1 MRAQYSYPVPRTGT
15 AAVQAAGQFSAILAE
30 LFADVPYVKKLGC
43 DALGSSVIARAVFD
57 DSGGA
62 DYSERLDGVV
72 RRLLAFK
79 DRVIGGIM
87 PEMNLRMQAAPS
99 RRRGWQGGVEKM
111 AAARDGQA
119 AAHGSAAEKKAAE
132 MQPGGGRGAARPAG
146 RGICRLGGGRAVLH
160 GHVWS
165 AAGLSGRDWA
175 FRQDG
180 GCGGR
185 G

>member
-99 RRRGWQGGVEKM
+99 RRRGWQGAWKGWRPRGTGRRPRTAPQRRKKQRRCNLEAAEALRGLREGGFADWE
-111 AAARDGQA
+111 AAARFCTAMSGQ
-119 AAHGSAAEKKAAE
+119 
-132 MQPGGGRGAARPAG
+132 
-146 RGICRLGGGRAVLH
+146 
-160 GHVWS
+160 
-165 AAGLSGRDWA
+165 
-175 FRQDG
+175 RQA
-180 GCGGR
+180 
-185 G
+185 

>member
-57 DSGGA
+57 DNGGA

-72 RRLLAFK
+72 RRFLAFK
-79 DRVIGGIM
+79 DKVTGGIM

-99 RRRGWQGGVEKM
+99 RRRGYR
-111 AAARDGQA
+111 AAWKEGRPRGTGRRPRTAPQRRKKQRRCNLE
-119 AAHGSAAEKKAAE
+119 AAEALRGPRE
-132 MQPGGGRGAARPAG
+132 GGFADREAVARFCTAM
-146 RGICRLGGGRAVLH
+146 
-160 GHVWS
+160 
-165 AAGLSGRDWA
+165 SGQ
-175 FRQDG
+175 RQA
-180 GCGGR
+180 
-185 G
+185 